1 MIQYHPDDQMPNF
14 SVLTGAGQT
23 TLLSL
28 VSRKRRT
35 ALVLLRYAGCRI
47 CQYDMLQISHAYEN
61 ILISG
66 GQVLIVLQS
75 SLSSIQSLQAKQQ
88 YPFTIISDE
97 RGVLY
102 RALGVESALSAE
114 ELSSPA
120 GQDKLKQAVA
130 CGIVHGAYEGN
141 ELQLP
146 AAFVLTPNLKIL
158 FAHYGS
164 NAADTPSPLELA
176 ALMRA

>member
-1 MIQYHPDDQMPNF
+1 MNKYNLNDQMPNF
-14 SVLTGAGQT
+14 SVLTGTGQT
-23 TLLSL
+23 MLSSL

-35 ALVLLRYAGCRI
+35 ALLLLRYAGCRI
-47 CQYDMLQISHAYEN
+47 CQYDMLQISNAYEDV
-61 ILISG
+61 LLSG

-75 SLSSIQSLQAKQQ
+75 SLPSIQSLQEEHR

-102 RALGVESALSAE
+102 RALGVGSALSAE

-120 GQDKLKQAVA
+120 GQDKLERAVA

-164 NAADTPSPLELA
+164 SAGDTPSPLKLA